1 MPTWRLCA
9 VMLLSLM
16 AMQMAIGVVPVAG
29 QQRLAAAP
37 PTSSQAVL
45 RSTYPP
51 VVAPEARPVAAAIRA
66 SFRPPTEMP
75 PPGRMPAGSYMR
87 TIQERGRL
95 VVGTYSELKLFG
107 FADPLRDNTLVGFD
121 IDIAKR
127 VAKAIFGDA
136 DRVQFVTL
144 TSAQRI
150 PLVVSGQVDMVV
162 ATMTI
167 TAKRQEE
174 VDFSEVYFDAGQ
186 RVLVRRDSQANGIQ
200 DLSGQRLCVVQGST
214 GADVVPHVNPHAT
227 LVPMAQYTDCL
238 VALRKDEVD
247 AIVSDDV
254 ILAGLATQDP
264 YAKIVG
270 APFTHEPYG
279 IAVAKQHPEFTAF
292 VNGVLREIKQRGEWA
307 ALYKQ
312 WLGHLGSTPEPPV
325 GIYKP

>member
-1 MPTWRLCA
+1 MPTWRLCS
-9 VMLLSLM
+9 VTLCSLLLM
-16 AMQMAIGVVPVAG
+16 VTTLGIVPVQSQPLPATTTSAPST
-29 QQRLAAAP
+29 AA
-37 PTSSQAVL
+37 L
-45 RSTYPP
+45 RSAYPP
-51 VVAPEARPVAAAIRA
+51 VAVPETRPVAAAIRA
-66 SFRPPTEMP
+66 SFRPPAEMP

-95 VVGTYSELKLFG
+95 LVGTYSELKLFG

-214 GADVVPHVNPHAT
+214 GADVVPQVNPHAT
-227 LVPMAQYTDCL
+227 LVTMAQYTDCL

-279 IAVAKQHPEFTAF
+279 IAVAKQHPAFTAF